1 MNNDT
6 RAAGLSGLPL
16 QRKIPLIVLALF
28 GFVLGTGIVVSYFEV
43 RHAAELAAA
52 DRLLSLSRVIA
63 SLSAQPLT
71 QRVIVTRSV
80 AADPAIVE
88 ALRSPGRPTGPAV
101 RTALAPLLAQRSDSG
116 AIGLWTRT
124 GRPVGSFTLELPEQQ
139 QSIQQEIER
148 AEHGDSLFIGSFR
161 STNGRTTFWI
171 LVPVDRKSV
180 V

>member
-101 RTALAPLLAQRSDSG
+101 RTALAARRPLLLARQTSRVRQGVNRWAARPRRLNQR
-116 AIGLWTRT
+116 R
-124 GRPVGSFTLELPEQQ
+124 LE
-139 QSIQQEIER
+139 
-148 AEHGDSLFIGSFR
+148 
-161 STNGRTTFWI
+161 
-171 LVPVDRKSV
+171 
-180 V
+180 